1 MKRLLLICGL
11 LLFISQSALAA
22 ITFPALTGR
31 VVDDAHMLNQTQTQQ
46 LEQTLITEEKSSS
59 NQVVVVTVPS
69 TNGIPIA
76 DYGYQLGRAWGIGQ
90 KQHDNGVLLIIAKND
105 KKMRIEVGYGLE
117 GALPDAIAINIINQQ
132 IKPAFKAGQFATG
145 IDNGVTA
152 IIAAIHGEYKP
163 IVTEDKPPYDFY
175 LFILFVVIIQIVAFS
190 RRRRNRST
198 YYGRDGDVFSSG
210 GFGSSNR
217 GGSSGF
223 GGGFGGS
230 GGGNNNGGFSGGG
243 GGFGGGGAS
252 GGW

>member
-1 MKRLLLICGL
+1 MKKVLLICGL
-11 LLFISQSALAA
+11 LLFVSQSVLAA
-22 ITFPALTGR
+22 ITFPVLTGR

-46 LEQTLITEEKSSS
+46 LEQTLAAEEKSSS

-117 GALPDAIAINIINQQ
+117 GALPDAIAINIINNH
-132 IKPAFKAGQFATG
+132 IKPAFKAGKFATG

-163 IVTEDKPPYDFY
+163 VVTEDKPPYDFY

-198 YYGRDGDVFSSG
+198 YYGRDGDVFTSG
-210 GFGSSNR
+210 GFGSHR

-223 GGGFGGS
+223 GGGFGGGSS
-230 GGGNNNGGFSGGG
+230 GGSGGGFSGGG

>member
-1 MKRLLLICGL
+1 MKKVLLACGL
-11 LLFISQSALAA
+11 LLIVSQNVLAA

-31 VVDDAHMLNQTQTQQ
+31 VVDDAHMLNQAQTQQ
-46 LEQTLITEEKSSS
+46 LDQILAAEEKSSS
-59 NQVVVVTVPS
+59 NQVVVVTIPS

-117 GALPDAIAINIINQQ
+117 GALPDAIAINIINHQ
-132 IKPAFKAGQFATG
+132 IKPAFKAGKFATG
-145 IDNGVTA
+145 IDNGVNA

-163 IVTEDKPPYDFY
+163 VATEDKPPYDFY
-175 LFILFVVIIQIVAFS
+175 LFILFVVIIQIIAFS

-198 YYGRDGDVFSSG
+198 YYGRDGDVFTSG

-223 GGGFGGS
+223 GGGFGGN
-230 GGGNNNGGFSGGG
+230 GGNSGGGFSGGG

>member
-11 LLFISQSALAA
+11 LLFISQSAFAA

-46 LEQTLITEEKSSS
+46 LEQTLIAEEKSSS

-163 IVTEDKPPYDFY
+163 VVTEDKPPYDFY

-198 YYGRDGDVFSSG
+198 YYGRNGDVFTTGGFRSNHGGSSG
-210 GFGSSNR
+210 GFG
-217 GGSSGF
+217 
-223 GGGFGGS
+223 
-230 GGGNNNGGFSGGG
+230 GNNSGGGFSGGG

>member
-1 MKRLLLICGL
+1 MKKVLLVCGL
-11 LLFISQSALAA
+11 LLLISQNALAA
-22 ITFPALTGR
+22 ITFPVLTGR
-31 VVDDAHMLNQTQTQQ
+31 VVDDAHMLNQAQIQQ
-46 LEQTLITEEKSSS
+46 LEQTLTTEEKASS
-59 NQVVVVTVPS
+59 NQVVVVTIPS

-117 GALPDAIAINIINQQ
+117 GALPDAIAINIINHQ
-132 IKPAFKAGQFATG
+132 IKPAFKAGKFATG

-163 IVTEDKPPYDFY
+163 VVTEDKPPYDLY

-198 YYGRDGDVFSSG
+198 YYGRDGDVFTSGDFGSNRSSSG
-210 GFGSSNR
+210 
-217 GGSSGF
+217 GF
-223 GGGFGGS
+223 GGGFGGNS
-230 GGGNNNGGFSGGG
+230 GGNSGGGFSGGG

>member
-1 MKRLLLICGL
+1 MKKVLLVCGL
-11 LLFISQSALAA
+11 LLLISQNALAA
-22 ITFPALTGR
+22 ITFPTLTGR
-31 VVDDAHMLNQTQTQQ
+31 VVDNAHMLNQTQTQQ
-46 LEQTLITEEKSSS
+46 LEQTLAAEEKASS
-59 NQVVVVTVPS
+59 NQVVVVTIPS

-90 KQHDNGVLLIIAKND
+90 KKHDNGVLLIIAKND

-117 GALPDAIAINIINQQ
+117 GALPDAIAINIINHQ
-132 IKPAFKAGQFATG
+132 IKPAFKAGKFAAG

-163 IVTEDKPPYDFY
+163 VVTEDKPPYDFY

-198 YYGRDGDVFSSG
+198 YYGRDGDVFTSG
-210 GFGSSNR
+210 GFGSNR
-217 GGSSGF
+217 GNSGSFDES
-223 GGGFGGS
+223 
-230 GGGNNNGGFSGGG
+230 GNNNSGGGFSGGG

>member
-1 MKRLLLICGL
+1 MKKILLVCGL
-11 LLFISQSALAA
+11 VLFISQSALAA

-46 LEQTLITEEKSSS
+46 LEQTLAAEDKASS

-76 DYGYQLGRAWGIGQ
+76 DYGYQLGREWGIGQ
-90 KQHDNGVLLIIAKND
+90 KQHDNGVLLIIVKND

-117 GALPDAIAINIINQQ
+117 GALPDAVAINIINHQ
-132 IKPAFKAGQFATG
+132 IKPAFKAGKFATG

-163 IVTEDKPPYDFY
+163 VVTEDKPPYDFY

-190 RRRRNRST
+190 RRRRHRST
-198 YYGRDGDVFSSG
+198 YYGRNGDVFTTGGFRSNHGGSSG
-210 GFGSSNR
+210 GFG
-217 GGSSGF
+217 
-223 GGGFGGS
+223 
-230 GGGNNNGGFSGGG
+230 GNNSGGGFSGGG

>member
-1 MKRLLLICGL
+1 MKKILLVCGL
-11 LLFISQSALAA
+11 VLFISQSALAA

-46 LEQTLITEEKSSS
+46 LEQTLAAEDKASS

-76 DYGYQLGRAWGIGQ
+76 DYGYQLGREWGIGQ
-90 KQHDNGVLLIIAKND
+90 KQHDNGVLLIIVKND

-117 GALPDAIAINIINQQ
+117 GALPDAVAINIINHQ
-132 IKPAFKAGQFATG
+132 IKPAFKAGKFATG

-163 IVTEDKPPYDFY
+163 VVTEDKPPYDFY
-175 LFILFVVIIQIVAFS
+175 LFILFVIIIQIVAFS
-190 RRRRNRST
+190 RRRNRST
-198 YYGRDGDVFSSG
+198 YYGRNGDVFTTGGFRSNHGGSSG
-210 GFGSSNR
+210 GFG
-217 GGSSGF
+217 
-223 GGGFGGS
+223 
-230 GGGNNNGGFSGGG
+230 GNNSGGGFSGGG

>member
-1 MKRLLLICGL
+1 MKKILLVCGL
-11 LLFISQSALAA
+11 VLFISQSALAA

-46 LEQTLITEEKSSS
+46 LEQTLAAEDKASS

-76 DYGYQLGRAWGIGQ
+76 DYGYQLGREWGIGQ
-90 KQHDNGVLLIIAKND
+90 KQHDNGVLLIIVKND

-117 GALPDAIAINIINQQ
+117 GALPDAVAINIINHQ
-132 IKPAFKAGQFATG
+132 IKPAFKAGKFATG

-163 IVTEDKPPYDFY
+163 VVTEDKPPYDFY

-198 YYGRDGDVFSSG
+198 YYGRNGDVFTTGGFRSNHGGSSG
-210 GFGSSNR
+210 GFG
-217 GGSSGF
+217 
-223 GGGFGGS
+223 
-230 GGGNNNGGFSGGG
+230 GNNSGGGFSGGG